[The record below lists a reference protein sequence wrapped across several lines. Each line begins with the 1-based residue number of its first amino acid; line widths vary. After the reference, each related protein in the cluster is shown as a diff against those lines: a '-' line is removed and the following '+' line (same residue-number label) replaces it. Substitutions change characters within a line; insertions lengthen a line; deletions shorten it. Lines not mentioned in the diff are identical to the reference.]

1 MKVTLISHVL
11 PPSLSGQAMIIY
23 KLLKDLN
30 ASNYFLISI
39 ENYTKNRKIR
49 EYSNKLSGKYY
60 FLSGIF
66 PRIVIINKGINKLK
80 RVLNIS
86 PFLHL
91 RTYLR
96 MNQIIKILKK
106 ENPDAVIACT
116 GDLIDLPSAYNASK
130 KLNIPF
136 YTYVFDYYSYQWTI
150 PKERAFARANEEI
163 ILKGSTGVIVPN
175 EFMYEELKR
184 VYGIKSTIVYNCN
197 DSITTYTN
205 NNPWPIIKDK
215 ISVVYTGAIYNAHYG
230 AFRNLVKAINSF
242 KNENIN
248 LHVYTNQTKEWLIK
262 QEISKKV
269 VYHNNVPL
277 SESLEIQKK
286 ADILFL
292 PLAFNT
298 KFPEVINT
306 SMPGKMGEYLA
317 SGRPILVH
325 APKDSFVSWYFK
337 KNNCGVVVDKEDL
350 SELKKAIKK
359 IVNDNNFRE
368 IIVQN
373 ALLCSKNDFDIEKAK
388 QNFFDA
394 INFKE

>member
-1 MKVTLISHVL
+1 
-11 PPSLSGQAMIIY
+11 
-23 KLLKDLN
+23 
-30 ASNYFLISI
+30 
-39 ENYTKNRKIR
+39 
-49 EYSNKLSGKYY
+49 
-60 FLSGIF
+60 
-66 PRIVIINKGINKLK
+66 
-80 RVLNIS
+80 
-86 PFLHL
+86 
-91 RTYLR
+91 